1 MTVVD
6 ADGVEVG
13 YVSGEEPG
21 HLVLGEGASGRMR
34 LGRRF
39 VRAVADRVT
48 LSGPASEMFKGL
60 NVIDSEGE
68 FVGIVQDTMEAD
80 DILDAFI
87 VEDERG
93 EMVTVLMEDI
103 RSIDQWVELSILG
116 EALGEGR

>member
-1 MTVVD
+1 MAVVD
-6 ADGVEVG
+6 TEGVEVG

-21 HLVLGEGASGRMR
+21 VLVLGGGSSGRMR

-39 VRAVADRVT
+39 VQGIGDRVT
-48 LSGPASEMFKGL
+48 LSGPAAEIFKGL

-80 DILDAFI
+80 DVLDALI

-93 EMVTVLMEDI
+93 EMLTVLMEDV
-103 RSIDQWVELSILG
+103 RSVDQWVELSIVG
-116 EALGEGR
+116 DAMSGGG